1 MNCHFTPFSCHSP
14 QFQPTATLWFWQVL
28 QHSEVPITGA
38 SLPLVA
44 VLVPQGG
51 TMKRMLRTGIFF
63 GGGHWSCLVLWV
75 AISKQKYIPNRGLE
89 GVLDMNL
96 NR

>member
-1 MNCHFTPFSCHSP
+1 MTYELPFNCHFTAFGC
-14 QFQPTATLWFWQVL
+14 QVL

-51 TMKRMLRTGIFF
+51 TMKWSMIALGRFVNAWYFF
-63 GGGHWSCLVLWV
+63 LGSCLVLWV
-75 AISKQKYIPNRGLE
+75 AISKQNISHIG
-89 GVLDMNL
+89 D
-96 NR
+96 